1 MMKTTSVVDA
11 DPAGS
16 TRRTPWSSAV
26 LIEDDADDGDG
37 GVAVVGGA
45 LGGDND
51 DERWRVAA
59 LYDGL
64 ILSLIYVHA

>member
-1 MMKTTSVVDA
+1 M
-11 DPAGS
+11 
-16 TRRTPWSSAV
+16 
-26 LIEDDADDGDG
+26 LIADDADDGDG

-59 LYDGL
+59 LYDGFIRIL
-64 ILSLIYVHA
+64 IFVQDRLG